1 MKFCQIY
8 NSPLEPKA
16 VNEFRAGMVKGDRK
30 MSETIIGTISLA
42 FGIVELLRAVEE
54 VVWA

>member
-1 MKFCQIY
+1 MTQIFRDRT
-8 NSPLEPKA
+8 LEPKA